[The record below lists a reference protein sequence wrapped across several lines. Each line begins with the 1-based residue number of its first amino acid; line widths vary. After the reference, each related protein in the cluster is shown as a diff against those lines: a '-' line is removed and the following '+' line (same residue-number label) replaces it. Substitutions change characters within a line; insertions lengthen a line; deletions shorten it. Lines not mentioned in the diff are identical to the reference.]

1 MHRSIRTVPPI
12 SDVTHPG
19 PVSGTRAAVIP
30 RLLAVA
36 ALGMLA
42 LTACS
47 AGNGI
52 GAPDDA
58 SDSPPAS
65 AATSSTAGGSSDAAA
80 SSSGAPS
87 PGKPAAGEGPIVPGT
102 ANEAWMKQARR
113 ALDDTNPKSTACLD
127 ALLDQTM
134 LDAVATYLPEVASV
148 SLGGQRHEAG
158 CTFSAAGD
166 PGTAPTVQ
174 VKRFYLANDRSK
186 TMDEAGL
193 LGSDMCAPG
202 RGQDANGISTDVG
215 DVAVFKGPG
224 GAIRATVRGA
234 WSCSED
240 GGIGSGFLVSAGAAE
255 KDDIPD
261 PDQLA
266 DPDFAVAAAT
276 HLHDIEVNWAPAL
289 DDLYETHFREILGQ

>member
-1 MHRSIRTVPPI
+1 MRRPFQTTS
-12 SDVTHPG
+12 
-19 PVSGTRAAVIP
+19 AVP
-30 RLLAVA
+30 RLLALA
-36 ALGMLA
+36 AFGALS

-47 AGNGI
+47 AGTGS
-52 GAPDDA
+52 GAETGETH
-58 SDSPPAS
+58 
-65 AATSSTAGGSSDAAA
+65 ATEGSAA
-80 SSSGAPS
+80 SSSTASGTSDGPASPAASSSRAPS
-87 PGKPAAGEGPIVPGT
+87 AEPSSTGTPATGGPAAGEGPIVPGA
-102 ANEAWMKQARR
+102 ANEAWMEQARR
-113 ALDDTNPKSTACLD
+113 ALDDTDPKSTACLD
-127 ALLDQTM
+127 TLLDQTM

-148 SLGGQRHEAG
+148 GLGGQRHEAG

-174 VKRFYLANDRSK
+174 VKRFYLANDSSK

-193 LGSDMCAPG
+193 LGSDMCASG
-202 RGQDANGISTDVG
+202 REQDANGISTDVG

-255 KDDIPD
+255 KEGIPD

-266 DPDFAVAAAT
+266 EPGFAVAAAT
-276 HLHDIEVNWAPAL
+276 HLHDTEVDWAPTL
-289 DDLYETHFREILGQ
+289 DDLYETNFRNILGQ